1 MNTLRRALMAVGIAA
16 VAYAGGALAY
26 GGMSQRYASWKFDR
40 EVAAPAGIEHVAA
53 TDESRVDVRDG
64 DRVGRLEIP
73 RLGLSVMVF
82 QGIEERAL
90 FAGAG
95 HVPGTPPP
103 GGDGN
108 VVIAAHRDTYFR
120 KLAGILPG
128 DRIRVV
134 TVRGTFE
141 YVVDSSETVDPD
153 ETQVM
158 ESRDRDE
165 LTLITCY
172 PFYFVGSAPRRFI
185 VHAQAVEV
193 FTSEQTGR
201 RDQSTFSP

>member
-1 MNTLRRALMAVGIAA
+1 MNTLRRILMALGIAA

-26 GGMSQRYASWKFDR
+26 GDVAQRYASWKFVQDGR
-40 EVAAPAGIEHVAA
+40 APAAVERTAA
-53 TDESRVDVRDG
+53 AVDSRADVHDG

-82 QGIEERAL
+82 QGIEESAL
-90 FAGAG
+90 LAGAG
-95 HVPGTPPP
+95 HVPGTPSP

-120 KLAGILPG
+120 KLSGILAG

-153 ETQVM
+153 ETRVM

-172 PFYFVGSAPRRFI
+172 PFYFVGSAPKRFI
-185 VHAQAVEV
+185 VHAQAIEV
-193 FTSEQTGR
+193 FNVEQIGSHDRFTVSG
-201 RDQSTFSP
+201 